1 MLPPAIKQEIILFPC
16 KIRENT
22 LYNDVVTCG
31 TIKDVALWTEE
42 WQQVMV
48 DISPAGS
55 AAPQAQNLNT
65 SARPPERVESER
77 RAAAD
82 SDVERLDTERA
93 ENRAQDRAQ
102 FQAAADNRRDRPPAR
117 SDGQGQRVDILV

>member
-1 MLPPAIKQEIILFPC
+1 
-16 KIRENT
+16 
-22 LYNDVVTCG
+22 
-31 TIKDVALWTEE
+31 
-42 WQQVMV
+42 MV

-55 AAPQAQNLNT
+55 AAQQAQNLNT

-82 SDVERLDTERA
+82 SDVERQDTERA
-93 ENRAQDRAQ
+93 ENRAQDQAQ
-102 FQAAADNRRDRPPAR
+102 FQAAADNRRGRQPTR